1 MTLQRSLLHVW
12 FALAVL
18 VAVLA
23 GPGAAGAHADDARAS
38 TDALPGAPL
47 PARAIQDADSEPEEP
62 GDSGRKDNLQLGGLI
77 GAGFP
82 RPLAIEAMVKVQRLV
97 AVGVEYSL
105 LPEITISGVHTS
117 FWAVAADMRVF
128 PLRNGFFVG
137 LRAGRQHLAADTI
150 LAVGPQLIP
159 LETEVQTTF
168 LNPRVG
174 ILWTWSSGIT
184 LGIDAGLQIPVSS
197 RTSGALAAS
206 DGLVLP
212 PGVQG
217 MDIID
222 RVRGVADYLGE
233 STIPTFDLLRFGLL
247 L

>member
-1 MTLQRSLLHVW
+1 MAAVIA
-12 FALAVL
+12 ALFT
-18 VAVLA
+18 
-23 GPGAAGAHADDARAS
+23 PRARA
-38 TDALPGAPL
+38 DEPRAPAAPL
-47 PARAIQDADSEPEEP
+47 RAAPPHAAPLHAAPLHAAPLAAVVTQDADTAPETQR
-62 GDSGRKDNLQLGGLI
+62 GSGRNDNLQIGGVI

-105 LPEITISGVHTS
+105 LPEVTIEGVHTR

-128 PLRNGFFVG
+128 PARNGFFVG
-137 LRAGRQHLAADTI
+137 LRAGRQHLAADTVLRFRDQFI
-150 LAVGPQLIP
+150 PIDAAV
-159 LETEVQTTF
+159 ETTF

-197 RTSGALAAS
+197 RTSGALAATE
-206 DGLVLP
+206 GLTLP

-217 MDIID
+217 MEIVN
-222 RVRGVADYLGE
+222 RVRSTANYLGE
-233 STIPTFDLLRFGLL
+233 STIPTFDLFRLGLL